1 MKTQIRL
8 IAGLSYIDARLD
20 ELKDEFGDLP
30 EQIEDKK
37 QDLDKSKKRLDESQ
51 KILEEIKDFVSQAKI
66 TLVKLKDKE
75 EELSKKQF
83 KVKNNKEF
91 DAITSEIQHIKEE
104 HENLS
109 KSLRSEGIKQENLN
123 RTLEEQQ
130 RIVEELQK
138 EFKELLVEFE
148 ELKKEQGDEVQV
160 LETKRQNIES
170 QLVGDY
176 LKEYIRI
183 RTQHTDA
190 AVQVVKGSCKG
201 YKVPPQVLVEL
212 RNNEDKI
219 FIDENSG
226 RILIPEEIHLDE
238 DIIDDLVA

>member
-30 EQIEDKK
+30 EQIDEKK
-37 QDLDKSKKRLDESQ
+37 VELDKAKKRLTESEQ
-51 KILEEIKDFVSQAKI
+51 ILSEIKDFVSQAKVA
-66 TLVKLKDKE
+66 LVKLKDKE

-91 DAITSEIQHIKEE
+91 DAITSEIQHIKDE
-104 HENLS
+104 HDNLS
-109 KSLRSEGIKQENLN
+109 KSLRTEGIKQENLN
-123 RTLEEQQ
+123 NTIEEQK
-130 RIVEELQK
+130 RVAEELQK
-138 EFKELLVEFE
+138 DYDELLKEYE
-148 ELKKEQGDEVQV
+148 LLKKEQGDEVTI
-160 LETKRQNIES
+160 LEEKRQNIEG

-176 LKEYIRI
+176 LKEYKRI
-183 RTQHTDA
+183 RKFHTDA

-226 RILIPEEIHLDE
+226 RILIPEEIHLDDE
-238 DIIDDLVA
+238 IIDELVA

>member
-8 IAGLSYIDARLD
+8 IAGLSFIDSRLD

-30 EQIEDKK
+30 EQIDDKK
-37 QDLDKSKKRLDESQ
+37 HELDKSKKRLTESQ
-51 KILEEIKDFVSQAKI
+51 RILDEIKDFVSQAKI
-66 TLVKLKDKE
+66 ALVKLKDRE

-123 RTLEEQQ
+123 RTIEEQH
-130 RIVEELQK
+130 RIVEELQNDYDD
-138 EFKELLVEFE
+138 LLAEFE
-148 ELKKEQGDEVQV
+148 ELKKEQGNEVEV
-160 LETKRQNIES
+160 LESKRQNIEN

-176 LKEYIRI
+176 LKEYQRI
-183 RTQHTDA
+183 RKQHTDA
-190 AVQVVKGSCKG
+190 AVQVVRGSCKG
-201 YKVPPQVLVEL
+201 YKVPAQVLVEL

-238 DIIDDLVA
+238 DIIDELVA